1 MGVGAPE
8 VTYHDDICLDCRL
21 EDRRQELG
29 QQRLVSRLGVFALR
43 ELSERQGSLADRL
56 KDDRPALSVGG
67 DRFHD
72 RNRRI
77 HAIPGKSSA
86 TANPEHKLLSPLFSR
101 DNYRECQRSI
111 PEERM

>member
-67 DRFHD
+67 DRIPRPESPHPRD
-72 RNRRI
+72 
-77 HAIPGKSSA
+77 PGKIQR
-86 TANPEHKLLSPLFSR
+86 H
-101 DNYRECQRSI
+101 CQ
-111 PEERM
+111 P